1 MSGFVGS
8 HFLLSWPPLRLW
20 SGDRLMSPRQ
30 SPRAEPRRMRWFT
43 AAPMFLAGLTACGTT
58 AEYGPDSPYYPYPEG
73 TRLILNQ
80 VLEIPPGSA
89 TVRLQYGRVVPRNGV
104 QEHDPHCI
112 FEIETVRQIAQCIE
126 PDVFQVTRVQR
137 SVWMSSLT
145 PMAPLLTLH
154 VGLGGQGSGPTLIYY
169 QTEFRLRSER
179 QPVVRAL
186 TCQSN
191 QNAAGI
197 FPNMRH
203 LTVPE
208 IRQALGTLLSL
219 ELPAQRL

>member
-1 MSGFVGS
+1 MSMRYDTRHRPRGNRW
-8 HFLLSWPPLRLW
+8 HLLLPLLV
-20 SGDRLMSPRQ
+20 
-30 SPRAEPRRMRWFT
+30 
-43 AAPMFLAGLTACGTT
+43 AGVAACGTT
-58 AEYGPDSPYYPYPEG
+58 AEYGPDSPYYPYPDG

-80 VLEIPPGSA
+80 VLEIPPESA

-112 FEIETVRQIAQCIE
+112 FEIQTVRDTPQRIE
-126 PDVFQVTRVQR
+126 PDVFQVTRMQR
-137 SVWMSSLT
+137 NIWMSSLT
-145 PMAPLLTLH
+145 PAGPARAVRM
-154 VGLGGQGSGPTLIYY
+154 GLGGRGSGPTLIYY

>member
-1 MSGFVGS
+1 MSYDAYPRSRGNRW
-8 HFLLSWPPLRLW
+8 HILLPLLV
-20 SGDRLMSPRQ
+20 
-30 SPRAEPRRMRWFT
+30 
-43 AAPMFLAGLTACGTT
+43 AGLAACGTT
-58 AEYGPDSPYYPYPEG
+58 AEYGPDSPYHRYPEG

-80 VLEIPPGSA
+80 VLEIPPESA
-89 TVRLQYGRVVPRNGV
+89 SVRLQYGRVVPRNGV

-112 FEIETVRQIAQCIE
+112 FEIQTVRQIAQRIE
-126 PDVFQVTRVQR
+126 PDVFQVIRVQR
-137 SVWMSSLT
+137 SVWMSSLM
-145 PMAPLLTLH
+145 PAGPVYALH
-154 VGLGGQGSGPTLIYY
+154 VGLGGQGSGPALIFY

-219 ELPAQRL
+219 ELPAQGL